1 MGDPRI
7 EAAIEHWAPRYVENG
22 VPVGDFL
29 EVTGSIES
37 WDDWCSA
44 WSRVGKRHEEAGDA
58 ELAAGHTRTAAKHFV
73 TGAVCY
79 HFGKFLFLH
88 DMDQLRTAHAAAV
101 RCHRKAHPYMTP
113 VVERIEFPYLG
124 THTMV
129 GNLRKPVGVERP
141 PVVLMYAGLDSA
153 KEELTSNETF
163 FLDRGMATFTVDG
176 PGQGECEYDI
186 PIEPYSEGPAG
197 AAIDALEARSDID
210 TDRLGGW
217 GVSLGGYYI
226 VRAAAFE
233 KRIKAVVSLSG
244 PFRTLDQWDTFPP
257 MTKLAWRV
265 RSHSDTDEETEAVAA
280 KMDLTD
286 VIGDVAC
293 PIYVMGG
300 DRDRIILPKAA
311 RQIAAGVSGPVV
323 LNMIEGGNHV
333 SSNKTYLYRPQ
344 CADWMAEMLGATG

>member
-1 MGDPRI
+1 MPDPRI
-7 EAAIEHWAPRYVENG
+7 EAAIDHWAPRYVENG

-29 EVTGSIES
+29 EVTGSIDS

-44 WSRVGKRHEEAGDA
+44 WSVVGARHERAGDA
-58 ELAAGHTRTAAKHFV
+58 ALSEGHTRTAAKHFV

-88 DMDQLRTAHAAAV
+88 DMDQLRAAHESSV
-101 RCHRKAHPYMTP
+101 RSHRKAHPHLDP
-113 VVERIEFPYLG
+113 PVERVEFPYLDRL
-124 THTMV
+124 TMV
-129 GNLRKPVGVERP
+129 GNLRKPIGIDHP
-141 PVVLMYAGLDSA
+141 PVVLMYPGLDSA

-163 FLDRGMATFTVDG
+163 FLDRGMATFTMDG
-176 PGQGECEYDI
+176 PGQGECEYEI

-197 AAIDALEARSDID
+197 AAIDALEIRGDLDAERI
-210 TDRLGGW
+210 GGW

-233 KRIKAVVSLSG
+233 KRIKAIVSLSG
-244 PFRTLDQWDTFPP
+244 PFRTLDQWDTLPP
-257 MTKLAWRV
+257 MSKLAWQV
-265 RSHSDTDEETEAVAA
+265 RSHSADAAETEAVAA

-286 VIGDVAC
+286 VIGNVTC
-293 PIYVMGG
+293 PAYVMGG
-300 DRDRIILPKAA
+300 DQDRIILPKAA
-311 RQIAAGVSGPVV
+311 RQIAEGVTGGSL

-344 CADWMAEMLGATG
+344 SADWMAEQLGAVG